1 MKSWT
6 VSPRITFILLALA
19 FTLSCDEQWDV
30 PPVPSTEDLT
40 PNITIREL
48 KQRAVKGQSVQIDE
62 DWIIGGQVVS
72 NDRFGNFYKVLVIQD
87 STGGL
92 PISIN
97 ATDFYVLF
105 EPGRTVYV
113 KCRGLTL
120 TDRNNDIYLDLYGQR
135 IPDNLYREYVY
146 RGTEVEPVTPR
157 LRTIYALSEA
167 DLGTLIKLEDVEFSV
182 ADKPLRYAE
191 EDRPANRT
199 IEDCIG
205 NVLVVRTSNYADFAL
220 APIPDG
226 NGWIVGVLSRYRN
239 TLQLTLRDTSD
250 VSMRDSSCLL
260 SSGGT
265 LIDIASVRAMFQG
278 STVPAPAGKKIRGVV
293 ISDRA
298 HANLHERN
306 LVLQDQTA
314 GILVRFRQ
322 PHSFDLYQEIELL
335 LDGSEISEYNG
346 MLQINNATSTNAQI
360 VGSSMVQPQDVT
372 VADLLSDFESYEA
385 ELVRL
390 HMVQFSGATVFREGP
405 EVRDGTGS
413 ILLFTRNQASFAD
426 QPVPASANTLVA
438 IVSQGG
444 RDRVKQLLLRNL
456 DDIDGSSGGGGP
468 DTLDVLDEDFSSFPD
483 GQDIDSRGWKSF
495 AIEGNRQWRIK
506 TYRGNAYAQ
515 ATAFRDNAPSMVTM
529 LVTPPL
535 RLDKPKILQFES
547 AKAFWTHQGLSVWI
561 STDFDGQNIA
571 QATWHPLQCRL
582 ASESDPDHEW
592 IASGDID
599 LSAYAGIAYIAFRY
613 EGSGPNGKTTSAR
626 IDNVKVQPK

>member
-1 MKSWT
+1 MKCWT
-6 VSPRITFILLALA
+6 VSLRITFILLTLA

-40 PNITIREL
+40 PNISIHEL
-48 KQRAVKGQSVQIDE
+48 KQRAVRGQSMQITE

-87 STGGL
+87 STGGI

-105 EPGRTVYV
+105 EPGRRVYV

-120 TDRNNDIYLDLYGQR
+120 TDRNNDIYLDLHGQR
-135 IPDNLYREYVY
+135 IPDNLYREYVF

-157 LRTIYALSEA
+157 LRSIYQLSEA
-167 DLGTLIKLEDVEFSV
+167 DLGTLIKLEEVEFSV
-182 ADKPLRYAE
+182 ADKPLRYAD

-205 NVLVVRTSNYADFAL
+205 NVLVVRTSNYADFAS

-226 NGWIVGVLSRYRN
+226 NGWIVGILSRYRN
-239 TLQLTLRDTSD
+239 TLQLTIRDTSD

-260 SSGGT
+260 GGGGT
-265 LIDIASVRAMFQG
+265 QIDIAEVRAMFQG
-278 STVPAPAGKKIRGVV
+278 STVPAPTGKKIRGVV

-306 LVLQDQTA
+306 LILQDNTA
-314 GILVRFRQ
+314 GILVRFQ
-322 PHSFDLYQEIELL
+322 QSHSFDLYQEIELL

-346 MLQINNATSTNAQI
+346 MLQINNATLANAQI

-372 VADLLSDFESYEA
+372 VEDLLSDFESYEA

-390 HMVQFSGATVFREGP
+390 HNVQFTGATVFREGP
-405 EVRDGTGS
+405 EVSDGTGS

-426 QPVPASANTLVA
+426 QPVPASANTIVA
-438 IVSQGG
+438 IASQGG

-456 DDIDGSSGGGGP
+456 DDIDGSSGGGGL

-495 AIEGNRQWRIK
+495 AIEGQRQWRIK

-535 RLDKPKILQFES
+535 RLDQPKILQFES

-592 IASGDID
+592 IPSGDID
-599 LSAYAGIAYIAFRY
+599 LSAYSGIAYIAFRY

-626 IDNVKVQPK
+626 IDNVKVRPK

>member
-1 MKSWT
+1 MLYEMVDQCMKSYAANKCSMKNWKW
-6 VSPRITFILLALA
+6 PRLIVLVIVGMALFA
-19 FTLSCDEQWDV
+19 CKDKWEV
-30 PPVPSTEDLT
+30 PPVPSTKDLT
-40 PNITIREL
+40 PNITIQEL
-48 KQRAVKGQSVQIDE
+48 KQYAVKGQSVEMDE
-62 DWIIGGQVVS
+62 DWIIEGTVVS

-87 STGGL
+87 STGG
-92 PISIN
+92 
-97 ATDFYVLF
+97 
-105 EPGRTVYV
+105 
-113 KCRGLTL
+113 
-120 TDRNNDIYLDLYGQR
+120 NNDIYLDLHGQR
-135 IPDNLYREYVY
+135 IPDNLYREYVF
-146 RGTEVEPVTPR
+146 RGTQVQSVTPR
-157 LRTIYALSEA
+157 LRTIHTLSEA
-167 DLGTLIKLEDVEFSV
+167 DLGTLIKLEEVEFSI

-191 EDRPANRT
+191 DDRPANRT

-205 NVLVVRTSNYADFAL
+205 NVLVVRTSNYADFAT

-239 TLQLTLRDTSD
+239 TLQLTIRDTTD

-260 SSGGT
+260 SGGGT
-265 LIDIASVRAMFQG
+265 LIDIAAVRAMFQG
-278 STVPAPAGKKIRGVV
+278 SPLPAPAGKKIRGVV

-306 LVLQDQTA
+306 LVLQDHTA
-314 GILVRFRQ
+314 GIVIRFRQ

-346 MLQINNATSTNAQI
+346 MLQINNAALANAQI
-360 VGSSMVQPQDVT
+360 LGSSMVRPQDVT

-390 HMVQFSGATVFREGP
+390 HQVQFSGAKVFREGP
-405 EVRDGTGS
+405 EVSDGTGS

-426 QPVPASANTLVA
+426 QPVPTSATTLVA
-438 IVSQGG
+438 IASQGG

-456 DDIDGSSGGGGP
+456 DDIDGSSGGGGS
-468 DTLDVLDEDFSSFPD
+468 DTLEVLDEDFSSFAD
-483 GQDIDSRGWKSF
+483 GQDIDAHGWKSF
-495 AIEGNRQWRIK
+495 ALEGNRQWRIK

-529 LVTPPL
+529 LVSPPL
-535 RLDKPKILQFES
+535 RLNKPKILQFES

-561 STDFDGQNIA
+561 STDFDGQNISK
-571 QATWHPLQCRL
+571 ATWKPLQCRL

-592 IASGDID
+592 IPSGDID
-599 LSAYAGIAYIAFRY
+599 LSNYTGIAYIAFRY

-626 IDNVKVQPK
+626 IDNVKVQNK